1 MERAIMDNHTL
12 IINKRHEMPR
22 SKVLLWD
29 GITILLWAGFIYLW
43 HPVFHIF
50 YRIITAEVPAEEF
63 SDWIYDNIHSVTVE
77 HGFEML
83 VFTPIVL
90 FILSWLNRHKGPSEH
105 IIYTDED
112 YARYF
117 KLEVSQLKTC
127 CDSQLV
133 TVYYDDHGQITTID
147 NKINCLPS
155 VKAEW
160 QSPG

>member
-1 MERAIMDNHTL
+1 MGRAIMDKHTL

-43 HPVFHIF
+43 LPIFHIF

-63 SDWIYDNIHSVTVE
+63 SDWIYDNIHSVTVT

-83 VFTPIVL
+83 VVTPIVL
-90 FILSWLNRHKGPSEH
+90 FILSWLKRHKGPSEH
-105 IIYTDED
+105 VIYTDED

-117 KLEVSQLKTC
+117 KLEVSQLRTC
-127 CDSQLV
+127 FDSQLV
-133 TVYYDDHGQITTID
+133 TVYHDDHGQITAID
-147 NKINCLPS
+147 NQIN
-155 VKAEW
+155 
-160 QSPG
+160 

>member
-1 MERAIMDNHTL
+1 MDNHTL

>member
-1 MERAIMDNHTL
+1 MERAIMDKHTL

-43 HPVFHIF
+43 RPVFHIF

-133 TVYYDDHGQITTID
+133 TVYYDDHGQITAID
-147 NKINCLPS
+147 NKIN
-155 VKAEW
+155 
-160 QSPG
+160 